1 MAASVTAAV
10 FSGLSGC
17 VMTNGPVETPSGFRL
32 DGSALV
38 VAMPVCRDETIT
50 GSEIVVRGEGGF
62 ETLWSA
68 REPRTAQAREG
79 VFQVNSPRDFATVTK
94 ELSGALPKTFYL
106 ELVHIRDGEETTR
119 SGYVDLDK
127 ARSAELADG
136 EFVTHKGKI
145 MTRTEINAQLP
156 CNEEK

>member
-1 MAASVTAAV
+1 MVTAAV

-79 VFQVNSPRDFATVTK
+79 VFQVNSPRDFVTVTK
-94 ELSGALPKTFYL
+94 ELSGSLPKTFYL
-106 ELVHIRDGEETTR
+106 ELVHIRDGEEATR

-127 ARSAELADG
+127 ARSAGLADG
-136 EFVTHKGKI
+136 EFVTHKGEV
-145 MTRTEINAQLP
+145 MTRAEINAQLS
-156 CNEEK
+156 CNKKR